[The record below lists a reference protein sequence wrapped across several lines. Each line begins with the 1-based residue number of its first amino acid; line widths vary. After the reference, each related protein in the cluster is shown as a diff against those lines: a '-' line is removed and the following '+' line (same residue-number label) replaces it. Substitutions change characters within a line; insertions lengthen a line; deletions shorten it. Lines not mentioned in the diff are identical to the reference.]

1 MKKFLINKRGF
12 TLVEMLVAMA
22 IFVTF
27 TAILIGSYQSIV
39 KAQREAN
46 EYRLAYVEARQVFET
61 MVAELRDGMI
71 DYGSYP
77 EDSFSNDD
85 SVNEW
90 VIVSKDARS
99 RTVFRYINGDT
110 LQFNK
115 QTLSPDQKSGEGL
128 DSLNGALTEPE
139 NFVNLNSEVKVTDF
153 RLKVTPVIDPYDI
166 ENFDKHLNQFHP
178 KVTIYA
184 HFVREFANGTRSYE
198 MDLQTTVSSRIYNQV
213 YAPK

>member
-1 MKKFLINKRGF
+1 MKKRLNNKKGF

-27 TAILIGSYQSIV
+27 TAILLGSYQSIV

-46 EYRLAYVEARQVFET
+46 EYRLTYVEARQVFET
-61 MVAELRDGMI
+61 IVAEFRDGML
-71 DYGSYP
+71 DYGAYP
-77 EDSFSNDD
+77 EGSFSNDD
-85 SVNEW
+85 SVKEW
-90 VIVSKDARS
+90 KLISKDARS

-110 LQFNK
+110 LQVNK
-115 QTLSPDQKSGEGL
+115 QTLSPDQKSGQGL
-128 DSLNGALTEPE
+128 SSLEGALAEPE
-139 NFVNLNSEVKVTDF
+139 NFVNLNSEVKISNF
-153 RLKVTPVIDPYDI
+153 KFKVTPVIDPYDI
-166 ENFDKHLNQFHP
+166 ENFSKHFNQFHP

-184 HFVREFANGTRSYE
+184 HFVREFADGKRSYE